1 MNFELNTYEE
11 KMNKTIEV
19 LKREFSGLRTGRAS
33 ASFLDPISVEA
44 YGSKVPLTQVSNI
57 SVPEARLITVQVW
70 DESQI
75 ASVEN
80 AIRNSDLGL
89 NPMSEGNVI
98 RIPIPELSQE
108 RRIEIVKVASKYSE
122 DAKITVRNIRRDAMD
137 KIKDKEKQK
146 SISKDDSFQFSERI
160 QKLTNKYV
168 DKNYDIWSLG
178 VILFVMLTMERPFR
192 NITNIK

>member
-1 MNFELNTYEE
+1 MNFELNIYEE
-11 KMNKTIEV
+11 KMSKALEV

-33 ASFLDPISVEA
+33 VSLLDPIIVEA

-98 RIPIPELSQE
+98 RIPIPELSEE
-108 RRIEIVKVASKYSE
+108 RRIEIVKIASKYSE
-122 DAKITVRNIRRDAMD
+122 DSKVVIRNIRRDAME
-137 KIKDKEKQK
+137 KIKTSEKNKE
-146 SISKDDSFQFSERI
+146 ISKDESFQFSEDV
-160 QKLTNKYV
+160 QKITNKFIGLI
-168 DKNYDIWSLG
+168 DTLFEEKEKDILK
-178 VILFVMLTMERPFR
+178 V
-192 NITNIK
+192 